1 MITVHAV
8 SLSCID
14 PDAGDFG
21 RLVDLVDVWLAETFP
36 YDGEDGFAPGIALSS
51 RHEPDNG
58 VFRVTVTDS
67 SEHVV
72 RVENTTVTVVNRSD
86 RRGGR
91 SLTFDV
97 RVVIM
102 PAADRVAPRSRR
114 RIQPGVLRL
123 LRDALDTIEFRDAE
137 QRVLRTPM
145 RMTTEMEGQSLAA
158 LALLNDARRLPIIV
172 EVLDGPAVRQPLFD
186 ADLGPLTGLAHV
198 VHLASPEALA
208 GYRDL
213 GGSLRAGTG
222 DVIVHWAGVPVE
234 EIVPLGPLPADA
246 ADRTVMRIV
255 DMVLDAA
262 TRSLPPPRVPA
273 ARTEDIDDD
282 EESEDAPDPAEAV
295 MLQAQ
300 VAELQAALET
310 ADAIIEEQR
319 DKLGRRDDQFN
330 QMVLQMVNQQLSQT
344 DERPPQ
350 VRSMRDVIDK
360 TQKFCSHL
368 VLHPTAVESALELQ
382 GPDPNLVL
390 LDLIRL
396 NRVAARWAAGDLG
409 AATIAMECRREG
421 LPWAAGISQT
431 AVRKYG
437 EDYTIEWRGK
447 PVLAAG
453 HIKRGKHAALYRIH
467 VYFDP
472 DTRETV
478 VAHIGRHLRDAGAN

>member
-8 SLSCID
+8 SLSCVD
-14 PDAGDFG
+14 PAPGDFA
-21 RLVDLVDVWLAETFP
+21 RLVDLVDVWLSDTFP
-36 YDGEDGFAPGIALSS
+36 YDSEDGFAPGIALSS

-67 SEHVV
+67 SEHTV
-72 RVENTTVTVVNRSD
+72 RVENTTVTVVD
-86 RRGGR
+86 RTDSRGSR

-102 PAADRVAPRSRR
+102 PAADRVAPRARR

-137 QRVLRTPM
+137 QRVLRTPI
-145 RMTTEMEGQSLAA
+145 RMTSELDGQSLAA
-158 LALLNDARRLPIIV
+158 LALLNGARRLPVII
-172 EVLDGPAVRQPLFD
+172 EVLDRPSARAPLFA
-186 ADLGPLTGLAHV
+186 ADLGPLTGLVHV

-222 DVIVHWAGVPVE
+222 DIIIHWAGVPE
-234 EIVPLGPLPADA
+234 EDIVALGPLSPDA
-246 ADRTVMRIV
+246 VDREMIRVA

-273 ARTEDIDDD
+273 ARTDDLDD
-282 EESEDAPDPAEAV
+282 EEDDEDAPDPAEAV

-319 DKLGRRDDQFN
+319 DKLSRRDDQFD

-350 VRSMRDVIDK
+350 VRTMRDVIDK

-368 VLHPTAVESALELQ
+368 VLHPSAVESALALQ

-409 AATIAMECRREG
+409 SATIAMECRRAG

>member
-8 SLSCID
+8 SLSCVD
-14 PDAGDFG
+14 PAPGDFA
-21 RLVDLVDVWLAETFP
+21 RLVDLVDVWLSETFP

-67 SEHVV
+67 SEHSV
-72 RVENTTVTVVNRSD
+72 RVENTTVTVVD
-86 RRGGR
+86 RTDSRGSR

-102 PAADRVAPRSRR
+102 PAANRVAPRARR

-123 LRDALDTIEFRDAE
+123 LRDALDTVGFRDAE
-137 QRVLRTPM
+137 QRVLRTPI
-145 RMTTEMEGQSLAA
+145 RITSEMEGQSLAA
-158 LALLNDARRLPIIV
+158 LATTAAGRRLPIIV
-172 EVLDGPAVRQPLFD
+172 EVLDRPSARAPLFA
-186 ADLGPLTGLAHV
+186 ADLGPLTGLVHV
-198 VHLASPEALA
+198 VHLASTEALA

-222 DVIVHWAGVPVE
+222 DVVIHWAGVPE
-234 EIVPLGPLPADA
+234 ETVVPLGAPSTDLA
-246 ADRTVMRIV
+246 ARETMRIV

-273 ARTEDIDDD
+273 ARTDDLDD
-282 EESEDAPDPAEAV
+282 EEDDEDAPDPAEAV

-300 VAELQAALET
+300 VAELQAALEN

-319 DKLGRRDDQFN
+319 EKLSQVDDQRDW
-330 QMVLQMVNQQLSQT
+330 MVRQLVNPRSDITQDMPIRVQYMSEVVPT
-344 DERPPQ
+344 VERYCEFLEFHQ
-350 VRSMRDVIDK
+350 R
-360 TQKFCSHL
+360 
-368 VLHPTAVESALELQ
+368 ALESVGRFH

-390 LDLIRL
+390 KDLFRL
-396 NRVAARWAAGDLG
+396 NNVAGRWAAGQFSG
-409 AATIAMECRREG
+409 VSIANECKRAG
-421 LPWAAGISQT
+421 LMWANNVSDT
-431 AVRKYG
+431 AVNKYG
-437 EDYTIEWRGK
+437 EDYTIEWRGR

-453 HIKRGKHAALYRIH
+453 HIKRGRGPMHYRIY

-478 VAHIGRHLRDAGAN
+478 VAHIGRHLRDAGTN